1 MLPWSTA
8 LAWDGDSLQG
18 MVAIEELQFQGR
30 VELQNIRVAP
40 ARVISSCSGTMW
52 DIRNKGNCN
61 LQQQCHL
68 EPMT

>member
-1 MLPWSTA
+1 MLEMEIPYELWLLLLRA
-8 LAWDGDSLQG
+8 

-40 ARVISSCSGTMW
+40 ARVITSCGGTMG

-68 EPMT
+68 GPMT

>member
-1 MLPWSTA
+1 MLEMEVPN
-8 LAWDGDSLQG
+8 QV

-40 ARVISSCSGTMW
+40 ARVITSCGGTMW
-52 DIRNKGNCN
+52 DIRNKGNSCN

-68 EPMT
+68 GPMT